1 MNSFRFI
8 IVILLITFTVTSIS
22 SNVYAV
28 QMTTV
33 LSPQLNQAEPV
44 FTASRFITLQFPA
57 GSELAKK
64 YANVDQ
70 TVRFKANSST
80 PGMAELIS
88 GINKDISTEKQ
99 SPIRIDNATID
110 YVGTLKG
117 SADRLIMSY
126 KVVFTPSISGFTL
139 PSNNTAGASLVDLDW
154 RGFHTTRPLELQ
166 IPNVGNMSIGN
177 MSINYPM
184 SLLQVTHP
192 ELAQQVNSSQAKE
205 LFQTPLFNFDDI
217 GTPMERWHFL
227 FDPTGSQAS
236 TAGSGFQELGGARV
250 VSIYSL
256 GESSFREGVM
266 EAKESDAKATIDGTN
281 AAIHSSTP
289 PPSGQIQIAG
299 FSTVSKNG
307 NSEVAYITANAPEGT
322 AAATGGFPL
331 QVLGAL
337 AGMMAAVSVF
347 VLWKAR
353 K

>member
-1 MNSFRFI
+1 M
-8 IVILLITFTVTSIS
+8 VIFLITFTVTSIS

-33 LSPQLNQAEPV
+33 LSPQLNQAQPV
-44 FTASRFITLQFPA
+44 FTANRFITLQYDQ

-88 GINKDISTEKQ
+88 GINKDILTEKQ
-99 SPIRIDNATID
+99 SPIRIENGTID

-117 SADRLIMSY
+117 GADRLIISY

-139 PSNNTAGASLVDLDW
+139 PSNNTGGGSLVDLDW

-192 ELAQQVNSSQAKE
+192 ELAQQLNSSQAKE

-256 GESSFREGVM
+256 GESIFREGVM

-299 FSTVSKNG
+299 FSTVTKSG
-307 NSEVAYITANAPEGT
+307 NSEIASITANA
-322 AAATGGFPL
+322 
-331 QVLGAL
+331 
-337 AGMMAAVSVF
+337 
-347 VLWKAR
+347 
-353 K
+353 

>member
-1 MNSFRFI
+1 MI
-8 IVILLITFTVTSIS
+8 IFLITFTVTTIS
-22 SNVYAV
+22 SNVYAA

-33 LSPQLNQAEPV
+33 LSPQLNQAQPV
-44 FTASRFITLQFPA
+44 FTANRFITFQFDQ

-88 GINKDISTEKQ
+88 GINKDILTQKQ
-99 SPIRIDNATID
+99 SPIRIENGTID
-110 YVGTLKG
+110 YTGSLKG
-117 SADRLIMSY
+117 SADKLIMSY

-139 PSNNTAGASLVDLDW
+139 PSNNTGGASLVDLDW

-166 IPNVGNMSIGN
+166 IPNIGN

-184 SLLQVTHP
+184 SLLQVTYP
-192 ELAQQVNSSQAKE
+192 ELAQQLNSTQAKE
-205 LFQTPLFNFDDI
+205 IFQTPLFNFEDI
-217 GTPMERWHFL
+217 GTPMDRWHFL

-236 TAGSGFQELGGARV
+236 TAGSGFQELGGSRV

-281 AAIHSSTP
+281 ANIHSSTP
-289 PPSGQIQIAG
+289 PPSGQIQIGG
-299 FSTVSKNG
+299 FATVSKSG
-307 NSEVAYITANAPEGT
+307 NSEIAYVTANAPEGT